1 MADTNQLISTF
12 YSEAASRDFA
22 RDFSFR
28 VLSITTG
35 GATNAAGTTL
45 DFNDTDLVYVKTAIL
60 PERAITNVPVPY
72 MGLNFNLP
80 GNATYPGSEAYSMTF
95 YADAQSKIRQKFE
108 DWSRYTFD
116 DANSTGDY
124 FMPKQTSVINLAQ
137 LDNQLNRVATYNL
150 IGVSP
155 RSVGA
160 LNYNIA
166 GGTGQ
171 TIDFTATMA
180 YHYFTRTSP

>member
-12 YSEAASRDFA
+12 YKEAATRDFA

-28 VLSITTG
+28 VLSIATG
-35 GATNAAGTTL
+35 GATNAANQVITF
-45 DFNDTDLVYVKTAIL
+45 DDNDLVYVKTATL

-80 GNATYPGSEAYSMTF
+80 GNATYPGSEAYSLTF
-95 YADAQSKIRQKFE
+95 YADAQSQIRQKFE

-124 FMPKQTSVINLAQ
+124 FTPKATSVINLAQ
-137 LDNQLNRVATYNL
+137 LDNQLNRIATYNL

-160 LNYNIA
+160 LTYNIA
-166 GGTGQ
+166 AGTGQ
-171 TIDFTATMA
+171 TIEFTATMA